1 MLLLHAY
8 GAHIL
13 QFFFA
18 QRNAAKTQE
27 IATAHG
33 WPYIVCDAAGLLKA
47 MSENDACTNI
57 GAVLN
62 CAGPFVE
69 TFEHVSA
76 ACMAVGAH
84 YTDVTGEV
92 EVFQAAAEKHQEA
105 QQAGVVLMP
114 GVGFDIV
121 ATDCVAAQLIKD
133 LPSATHLS
141 LAFTSRGGGGSSKG
155 TATTLV
161 KALSSGAGALVR
173 EEGQLNTYPIA
184 EWGQGVDFGDP
195 RTAERGS
202 TGACNKQQDVVLTR
216 WGDAVTAYY
225 TTGIKNVEVFFRLPS
240 PVCHVA
246 WALTSP
252 YGACLRALP
261 IERALT
267 ALIVPEDG
275 PSAKQQSEGRMLVWG
290 EARDVSSGKRVR
302 RRLHITAG
310 YAFTAL
316 SSILAVEWLM
326 FRLPRR
332 QQGAGARTR
341 KGFMTPGSAFGPGF
355 AEKCDE
361 SAIMFQA
368 ERSTQTPRP
377 QK

>member
-1 MLLLHAY
+1 M
-8 GAHIL
+8 
-13 QFFFA
+13 QT
-18 QRNAAKTQE
+18 ND
-27 IATAHG
+27 
-33 WPYIVCDAAGLLKA
+33 VCA
-47 MSENDACTNI
+47 NV

-92 EVFQAAAEKHQEA
+92 EVFQAAAEKHEA
-105 QQAGVVLMP
+105 AKKAGVVLMP

-121 ATDCVAAQLIKD
+121 ATDCVAATLKAD

-161 KALSSGAGALVR
+161 KALSAGNGALVR
-173 EEGQLNTYPIA
+173 EEGELHTYPIA
-184 EWGQGVDFGDP
+184 HRGRAVDFGDP
-195 RTAERGS
+195 RTAQKGS
-202 TGACNKQQDVVLTR
+202 TGASGRPNDVVLTR
-216 WGDAVTAYY
+216 WGDAVTAFH
-225 TTGIKNVEVFFRLPS
+225 TTGVRNVEVFFRLPP

-246 WALTSP
+246 WLLTSP
-252 YGACLRALP
+252 YGACLRAMP
-261 IERALT
+261 VESALT
-267 ALIVPEDG
+267 ALIVPADG
-275 PSAKQQSEGRMLVWG
+275 PSVEEQSSGRMMVWG
-290 EARDVSSGKRVR
+290 EARDVHSGATAR
-302 RRLHITAG
+302 RRLHISAG

-326 FRLPRR
+326 FRMPRR

-341 KGFMTPGSAFGPGF
+341 KGFMTPAAAFGADF
-355 AEKCDE
+355 AQQCDE
-361 SAIMFQA
+361 TAVMFEA
-368 ERSTQTPRP
+368 ETA
-377 QK
+377 